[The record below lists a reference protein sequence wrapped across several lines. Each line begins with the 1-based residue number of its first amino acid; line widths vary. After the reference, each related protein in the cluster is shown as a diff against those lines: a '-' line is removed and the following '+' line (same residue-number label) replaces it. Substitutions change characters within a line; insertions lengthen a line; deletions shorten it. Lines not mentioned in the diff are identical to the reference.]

1 MNKIA
6 AITVFFPG
14 VEKYLRK
21 FLESLNNQ
29 TEKNFDLIVIND
41 KYGNLEKIQ
50 KRFPCLSII
59 DVPYSSTISKN
70 KEFGIRYAKNAGY
83 EFLVFCDS
91 DDYFSHNRVKKSVD
105 FLKSGYD
112 IVCNDISLFEKES
125 IYKNKYFSNHLE
137 NKTNIDL
144 SFLEDKNIMG
154 FTNTSISL
162 NNLDIPEFLPTLIA
176 SDWFFFTNLMRNG
189 ASAIFTNEMISYYR
203 QHKNNTIGI
212 GNLNLSVYRST
223 VDIKLQHYRIFEH
236 LYPCL
241 GKLISSP
248 KLKNPDEHLQLLLD
262 NRINNPFWLEEV
274 RVDS

>member
-125 IYKNKYFSNHLE
+125 IYKNKYFSNRLE